1 MKKKTII
8 IVCGVLLAAVLA
20 FGVIPVAAAAVN
32 ANQTTPA
39 AQQAHKEQMLKR
51 LLAIQDEAKV
61 DALLAQA
68 VADKKITADQSAK
81 IKDFWT
87 AHHAQFIKTRI
98 VERLLKVK
106 DGTKLDAFL
115 ANAVSAGK
123 ITTDQADQIKAL
135 WTELHTK

>member
-20 FGVIPVAAAAVN
+20 FGVIPVAAAAN

-39 AQQAHKEQMLKR
+39 AQQVHKRQILVR
-51 LLAIQDEAKV
+51 LLSIQDEAKV
-61 DALLAQA
+61 DALLARA

-87 AHHAQFIKTRI
+87 AHHAQFIKTPI
-98 VERLLKVK
+98 AERLLKVK

-123 ITTDQADQIKAL
+123 ITQAQADQIKAL